1 MYFSSV
7 CYACK
12 LLEHKITCYGVH
24 VHVAHK
30 IHLQC
35 DVHGGGAFT
44 GLSGHEGGVFVSA
57 VRALKRRGQGVSFLS
72 SHLVTQEP
80 PTSLEEG
87 HQSLTMPTPGPQTSS
102 LQNLETNVYYHSRP
116 VYGVFVTAAQTA
128 NTRVSPRTL

>member
-1 MYFSSV
+1 M
-7 CYACK
+7 
-12 LLEHKITCYGVH
+12 
-24 VHVAHK
+24 
-30 IHLQC
+30 
-35 DVHGGGAFT
+35 
-44 GLSGHEGGVFVSA
+44 SA

-128 NTRVSPRTL
+128 NTRVSPRTR